1 MGKIVIVD
9 DDLDIARL
17 ISDALEDEHLDTI
30 VFDDAIAAQNYIYAS
45 PQDISLITLDIMMPE
60 LSGLDLCRTIRDK
73 VDCPIIFVS
82 AKGKTLDTVLGLEM
96 GADDYI
102 TKPFV
107 VEEFVARVKAHLRRE
122 KRSNALP
129 EEGVIRVGEIQLRVG
144 SYEVFKNGKSVQ
156 FSTREFQLLQYLM
169 ENVGKVLTREQIF
182 RMCGTRNS
190 AISAPLR
197 SISRASATRST
208 RTTNISKL
216 SGASAINSSTSA
228 KKENCHESRPSCQS
242 DHRAVYAACDRCVRL
257 CV

>member
-1 MGKIVIVD
+1 MSKIVIVD

-17 ISDALEDEHLDTI
+17 ISDALEDEQLDTI
-30 VFDDAIAAQNYIYAS
+30 VFDDAVAAQSYIISS
-45 PQDISLITLDIMMPE
+45 PQEIALITLDIMMPE
-60 LSGLDLCRTIRDK
+60 ISGLDLCRTIRDK

-129 EEGVIRVGEIQLRVG
+129 EEDVIRVGEIQLRVG

-182 RMCGTRNS
+182 SHVWDTEFGDIGTVAVN
-190 AISAPLR
+190 IK
-197 SISRASATRST
+197 SIRDKIDPDNKYIKTVWGVGY
-208 RTTNISKL
+208 KF
-216 SGASAINSSTSA
+216 IN
-228 KKENCHESRPSCQS
+228 
-242 DHRAVYAACDRCVRL
+242 VR
-257 CV
+257 